1 MHTENID
8 EAIEKYLHER
18 MEKGKDT
25 ARQRFL
31 AYAYMKHSGDGILEY
46 LLKVGGLARCYI
58 MHLSKMENSFKWPEM
73 AWFAVMAAMG
83 IYGYSLA
90 TAEESQLLGI
100 ILMAG
105 TLVHACSLF
114 YMVTRKMREI
124 GLRIVLYR
132 EIIQIVEME
141 LNSMI

>member
-8 EAIEKYLHER
+8 EAIERYLHER
-18 MEKGKDT
+18 MEKGKET

-31 AYAYMKHSGDGILEY
+31 ARAYMKHGDGLLDY

-58 MHLSKMENSFKWPEM
+58 RHLRKMEKSFKWPEM

-83 IYGYSLA
+83 IYAYSL
-90 TAEESQLLGI
+90 TTTEESQLLGI
-100 ILMAG
+100 VLMAG

-132 EIIQIVEME
+132 EILQIVEME
-141 LNSMI
+141 LNAMI